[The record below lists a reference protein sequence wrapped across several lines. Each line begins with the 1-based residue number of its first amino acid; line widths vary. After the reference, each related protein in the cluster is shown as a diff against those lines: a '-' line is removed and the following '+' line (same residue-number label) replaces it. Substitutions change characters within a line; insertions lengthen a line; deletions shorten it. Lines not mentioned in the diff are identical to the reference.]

1 MSTKEVIKCQYE
13 ALIEL
18 SGNCPGKAE
27 KYCFWENEKIPKKFR
42 SIIREYEKKGNMPSK
57 DDLIYQ
63 TSEYLHRDIRK
74 MF

>member
-1 MSTKEVIKCQYE
+1 MSSREGIKCQFE
-13 ALIEL
+13 ALNEL
-18 SGNCPGKAE
+18 VGDEPEKAE
-27 KYCFWENEKIPKKFR
+27 KYCDWENEKIPKKFR